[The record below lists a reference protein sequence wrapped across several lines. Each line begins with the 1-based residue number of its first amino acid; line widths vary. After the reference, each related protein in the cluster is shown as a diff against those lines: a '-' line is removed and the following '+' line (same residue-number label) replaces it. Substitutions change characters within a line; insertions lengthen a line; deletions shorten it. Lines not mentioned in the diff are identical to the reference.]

1 MSNTEELT
9 LWQNIGNAR
18 IFIQYLV
25 LLLIMIGI
33 HIMLNNSY
41 GEMNESFFSFDT
53 SQSFFN
59 SKQIMWIYSILVFV
73 FIVAVREWT
82 RKIDF
87 TGISEEEK
95 REEFKDFMLYVVICL
110 GTFIFSSAYI
120 RKKFSIGGGMMGGG
134 VFEDFF
140 SSLGNT
146 SFGTLA
152 LYSGI
157 LIIIVNV
164 ISNIYQFLKNK
175 PQNLKDKMLRA
186 IYYAQIATMFIF
198 VISSFF
204 IAGFGTSNLQNAT
217 SSGMIIAAIKWIIV
231 IGGSILGIHM
241 INMATDGENWFG
253 DPKGVGSIDTEI
265 EGENIENEEVD
276 EEVDGEVE
284 I

>member
-9 LWQNIGNAR
+9 IWQNIGIAR

-41 GEMNESFFSFDT
+41 GEMNEIIFSFDT

-82 RKIDF
+82 RKIEF

-95 REEFKDFMLYVVICL
+95 TEEFKDFMLYVVICL

-134 VFEDFF
+134 VFEDLFY
-140 SSLGNT
+140 SLGNT

-157 LIIIVNV
+157 LIIIINV
-164 ISNIYQFLKNK
+164 ISNTYQF
-175 PQNLKDKMLRA
+175 
-186 IYYAQIATMFIF
+186 
-198 VISSFF
+198 
-204 IAGFGTSNLQNAT
+204 
-217 SSGMIIAAIKWIIV
+217 
-231 IGGSILGIHM
+231 
-241 INMATDGENWFG
+241 
-253 DPKGVGSIDTEI
+253 
-265 EGENIENEEVD
+265 
-276 EEVDGEVE
+276 
-284 I
+284 

>member
-1 MSNTEELT
+1 
-9 LWQNIGNAR
+9 
-18 IFIQYLV
+18 
-25 LLLIMIGI
+25 
-33 HIMLNNSY
+33 
-41 GEMNESFFSFDT
+41 
-53 SQSFFN
+53 
-59 SKQIMWIYSILVFV
+59 MWIYSILVFV

-82 RKIDF
+82 RKMEF

-95 REEFKDFMLYVVICL
+95 TEEFKDFMLYVVICL

-146 SFGTLA
+146 GFGTLA

-157 LIIIVNV
+157 LIIIINV
-164 ISNIYQFLKNK
+164 ISNTYQFLKNK

-186 IYYAQIATMFIF
+186 IYYAQITTMFIF

-204 IAGFGTSNLQNAT
+204 IAGFGTSNLQDET
-217 SSGMIIAAIKWIIV
+217 SGGILVASIKWIIV

-253 DPKGVGSIDTEI
+253 NPKGVGSIDTEI
-265 EGENIENEEVD
+265 DGENIENEEVD
-276 EEVDGEVE
+276 GEVDGEVE